1 MFCLYNVRG
10 TNNTA
15 RAAKPPSLVA
25 VSGIC
30 SARLSKAGTN
40 TEALTGA
47 LRVIAVLGS
56 VHTIQQQLL
65 RSNLPLILLRLHQQ
79 HSIAASASF
88 ATDPSISFRSTLNR
102 SHPVPPL
109 PSSGL
114 RISYSS
120 AAASSSLMSPPSST
134 QRSAAATL
142 ARSGVGLNWDASS
155 SNSSWVDGGSSR
167 RTQRENGALTSSR
180 DLSST
185 TGATSPPMSLQSMC
199 SQHALLTGPS
209 LFFLIHSSSAAGVPS
224 SRRNKDAPLPPLAFG
239 APRDTSV
246 SAQVRERRSSCL
258 HSLLDVP

>member
-1 MFCLYNVRG
+1 MHLFCLYNLRG

-15 RAAKPPSLVA
+15 RAAKPPSIVA

-65 RSNLPLILLRLHQQ
+65 RSDLPFLLLRLHQQ

-88 ATDPSISFRSTLNR
+88 ATDPSISFRSSLNR

-142 ARSGVGLNWDASS
+142 ARSGASLNSDASS
-155 SNSSWVDGGSSR
+155 SSSWVDGGSSR
-167 RTQRENGALTSSR
+167 RTQRESGALTSSR

-185 TGATSPPMSLQSMC
+185 TGATTPQIVTRV
-199 SQHALLTGPS
+199 HA
-209 LFFLIHSSSAAGVPS
+209 
-224 SRRNKDAPLPPLAFG
+224 
-239 APRDTSV
+239 
-246 SAQVRERRSSCL
+246 Q
-258 HSLLDVP
+258 

>member
-1 MFCLYNVRG
+1 
-10 TNNTA
+10 
-15 RAAKPPSLVA
+15 
-25 VSGIC
+25 
-30 SARLSKAGTN
+30 
-40 TEALTGA
+40 
-47 LRVIAVLGS
+47 VIAVLGS

-65 RSNLPLILLRLHQQ
+65 RSDLPLLLLRLHQQ

-88 ATDPSISFRSTLNR
+88 ATDPSISFKSSHIR

-142 ARSGVGLNWDASS
+142 ARSGSGLNSDASS
-155 SNSSWVDGGSSR
+155 SSSWVDGGSSR
-167 RTQRENGALTSSR
+167 RTQRESGALTSSR

-185 TGATSPPMSLQSMC
+185 TGAAVPQMPLECAC
-199 SQHALLTGPS
+199 SQHALVTRPL
-209 LFFLIHSSSAAGVPS
+209 LFPRVHSSLAAGVAS

-239 APRDTSV
+239 APRDSSG
-246 SAQVRERRSSCL
+246 SAQVCERRSSRL
-258 HSLLDVP
+258 HSSFDIP

>member
-1 MFCLYNVRG
+1 MHLFCLYDLRG

-15 RAAKPPSLVA
+15 RAAKPPSIVA

-65 RSNLPLILLRLHQQ
+65 RSDLPLLLLRLHQQ

-88 ATDPSISFRSTLNR
+88 ATDPSISFRSSLNR

-142 ARSGVGLNWDASS
+142 ARSGASLNSDASS
-155 SNSSWVDGGSSR
+155 SSSWVDGGSSR
-167 RTQRENGALTSSR
+167 RTQRESGALTSSR

-185 TGATSPPMSLQSMC
+185 TGATTPQNATRVHT
-199 SQHALLTGPS
+199 Q
-209 LFFLIHSSSAAGVPS
+209 
-224 SRRNKDAPLPPLAFG
+224 
-239 APRDTSV
+239 
-246 SAQVRERRSSCL
+246 
-258 HSLLDVP
+258 